1 MPKNILQNAS
11 CGQVIKRTRGREIKV
26 AVNERGEGT
35 SKINL
40 MTRFTSFGH
49 HVFNTN
55 TSELGTGA
63 CCYDILKIKNTWGSA
78 IWGFEIF

>member
-1 MPKNILQNAS
+1 MWAS
-11 CGQVIKRTRGREIKV
+11 HKKKKSREIKV
-26 AVNERGEGT
+26 AIDERGEGI
-35 SKINL
+35 SKINP

-63 CCYDILKIKNTWGSA
+63 CCYDILKIKYAWGSA